1 MNNFYDIF
9 SVKEKKVLI
18 TGAANGNGE
27 AIAKAFGLAGSKLY
41 LVDIDEKKLI
51 EVAKDIERNSNYA
64 VDKFVVDL
72 GNAESIDRFFALNN
86 DFDFDV
92 VINNAGITIGNT
104 LHEYKDTDWNTTH
117 NINLFAPYKIMQ
129 SVSKKMVKKKSGS
142 IINITSLAA
151 ELGFSGNPA
160 YVASKGGLK
169 QLTKAVASELSPL
182 GVRVNSVAPG
192 YIKTRMTNKSFNDST
207 LRQERSDRTMMGHW
221 GEPNDLIGVMI
232 FLASDASKY
241 VTGQDF
247 YIDGGW
253 VAKGL

>member
-9 SVKEKKVLI
+9 SVKEKKILI

-27 AIAKAFGLAGSKLY
+27 AIAKAFGAAGSKLF
-41 LVDIDEKKLI
+41 LVDIDSKRLDR
-51 EVAKDIERNSNYA
+51 VAADIERETYFM
-64 VDKFVVDL
+64 VDRFVIDL
-72 GNAESIDRFFALNN
+72 GSAKDLNRLFSLIDKV
-86 DFDFDV
+86 DFDIV
-92 VINNAGITIGNT
+92 VNNAGITIGNT
-104 LHEYKDTDWNTTH
+104 LHEYKDLDWEATQ

-129 SVSKKMVKKKSGS
+129 SVARKMIKKRSGS

-151 ELGFSGNPA
+151 ELGFPGNPA

-169 QLTKAVASELSPL
+169 QLTKAVASELSPS

-192 YIKTRMTNKSFNDST
+192 YIKTNMTKKSFNDSR
-207 LRQERSDRTMMGHW
+207 LRQSRSERTMMGYW
-221 GEPNDLIGVMI
+221 GDPNDLVGVII

-253 VAKGL
+253 TAKGL

>member
-9 SVKEKKVLI
+9 SVKGKKVLI

-27 AIAKAFGLAGSKLY
+27 AIARAFGSAGSKLC
-41 LVDIDEKKLI
+41 LVDIDEEKLI
-51 EVAKDIERNSNYA
+51 CVAKSIESSSNYA

-72 GNAESIDRFFALNN
+72 GNIDSLDRFIALNN
-86 DFDFDV
+86 DFDFDI

-104 LHEYKDTDWNTTH
+104 LHEYKDTDWNATH

-129 SVSKKMVKKKSGS
+129 SVAKKMAKKKSGS

-151 ELGFSGNPA
+151 ELGFPGNPA

-192 YIKTRMTNKSFNDST
+192 YIKTNMTNKSFNDRA

-221 GEPNDLIGVMI
+221 GESNDLIGIMI